1 MQANPT
7 IIWPGAIIDW
17 AGRMAP
23 FSQDANLTL
32 AAWAIA
38 ADLGVNRW
46 TTIGSTARGGFCY
59 CLVQVYWYTGGLEVS
74 EGWKAEGLDCVS

>member
-23 FSQDANLTL
+23 FSQDANLTPTL
-32 AAWAIA
+32 TAWAIA
-38 ADLGVNRW
+38 ADLGDNR
-46 TTIGSTARGGFCY
+46 G
-59 CLVQVYWYTGGLEVS
+59 Q
-74 EGWKAEGLDCVS
+74 

>member
-23 FSQDANLTL
+23 FSQDANLTRMSGGV
-32 AAWAIA
+32 
-38 ADLGVNRW
+38 ADLGDNRW
-46 TTIGSTARGGFCY
+46 QGYGLGGF
-59 CLVQVYWYTGGLEVS
+59 LALPGATFQFGGRCESERGFESRRLDSVS
-74 EGWKAEGLDCVS
+74 